1 MFHRSGFADHRPPGS
16 YAVVVEEDQE
26 PEGKTKKKVATP
38 KKEKSSPTKEAENEE
53 ISE

>member
-1 MFHRSGFADHRPPGS
+1 MFHRSGFAAHRPPGS
-16 YAVVVEEDQE
+16 YAAAEEKE
-26 PEGKTKKKVATP
+26 PKGKTKEKVATP